1 MCIVKLSQ
9 YHGLPWACRYEFLEE
24 LWVRRKGKKPQ
35 SSIAFALR
43 EQKLDPFGRKT
54 QSSKS
59 LLLETTATSEHAD
72 DIPIQ
77 IDMWPQP

>member
-1 MCIVKLSQ
+1 MCTVKLSQ
-9 YHGLPWACRYEFLEE
+9 YHGLPCAYRYEFLEE
-24 LWVRRKGKKPQ
+24 LWVRRKGKRPQ
-35 SSIAFALR
+35 SSIEFALM

-72 DIPIQ
+72 DVPIQ
-77 IDMWPQP
+77 LDMWPQP